1 MMPRITNRLFLFS
14 PLTLC
19 ISVMAS
25 TAKTTVKRIPMKKLF
40 TAVLALSWAF
50 SATAAERIV
59 VAGGSLTELIYA
71 MGAGDR
77 VVGVDETTS
86 YPPETAKLPHIG
98 YWKQLSSEG
107 ILSLRPDSVITWQD
121 AGPQIVLDQLR
132 AQKVNVV
139 TLPRVPATLE
149 QMYANI
155 HQLAKTLQVPE
166 QGDALVTQINQRLE
180 RVQQSVAAKKPRLK
194 RCLSSLLAAVRHRLP
209 VKAASQTPFCRLP
222 EQKTSLP
229 TSNTKATARNR

>member
-1 MMPRITNRLFLFS
+1 MPRIITRPFLFS

-19 ISVMAS
+19 ISAVAS
-25 TAKTTVKRIPMKKLF
+25 AAKTMVKRKKLF
-40 TAVLALSWAF
+40 TALLALSWTF
-50 SATAAERIV
+50 SVTAAERIV

-71 MGAGDR
+71 MGAGKR

-86 YPPETAKLPHIG
+86 YPPETTKLPHIG

-155 HQLAKTLQVPE
+155 RQLAKTLQVPE
-166 QGDALVTQINQRLE
+166 QGEALVTQINQRLE
-180 RVQQSVAAKKPRLK
+180 RVQQNVAAKK
-194 RCLSSLLAAVRHRLP
+194 AP
-209 VKAASQTPFCRLP
+209 VKAMFILSAGGSAPQVAGKGSSRTPFFRLP

-229 TSNTKATARNR
+229 TSSTKATARNR

>member
-1 MMPRITNRLFLFS
+1 MPRIITRPFLFS

-19 ISVMAS
+19 ISAVAS
-25 TAKTTVKRIPMKKLF
+25 AAKTMVKRKKLF
-40 TAVLALSWAF
+40 TALLALSWTF
-50 SATAAERIV
+50 SVTAAERIV

-71 MGAGDR
+71 MGAGKR

-86 YPPETAKLPHIG
+86 YPPETTKLPHIG

-155 HQLAKTLQVPE
+155 RQLAKRYRFL
-166 QGDALVTQINQRLE
+166 N
-180 RVQQSVAAKKPRLK
+180 
-194 RCLSSLLAAVRHRLP
+194 
-209 VKAASQTPFCRLP
+209 KAR
-222 EQKTSLP
+222 
-229 TSNTKATARNR
+229 RW

>member
-1 MMPRITNRLFLFS
+1 
-14 PLTLC
+14 
-19 ISVMAS
+19 MAS
-25 TAKTTVKRIPMKKLF
+25 AAKTAVKRKKLF

-50 SATAAERIV
+50 SVTAAERIV

-71 MGAGDR
+71 MGAGER

-139 TLPRVPATLE
+139 TLPRVPATLQ

-155 HQLAKTLQVPE
+155 RQLAKTLQVPE
-166 QGDALVTQINQRLE
+166 QGEALVTQINQRLE
-180 RVQQSVAAKKPRLK
+180 RVQQNVAAKK
-194 RCLSSLLAAVRHRLP
+194 AP
-209 VKAASQTPFCRLP
+209 VKAMFILSAGGSAPQVAGKAQRRGRHSFACRSRKRRNP
-222 EQKTSLP
+222 PAVQKLQCRITDCGQSR
-229 TSNTKATARNR
+229 SDCRNLTNGRWRY